1 VAEENEEMRMIRFQ
15 VKYARFAA
23 LALVAF
29 GVATPVSANVSIR
42 NGNFFI
48 GYTDVLYPGG
58 YEPKIERVYNSK
70 SPFNGIF
77 GWGWGSDYEAYLTV
91 EADGSV
97 LVSESGGGAEN
108 RFSPTTFNAKE
119 LDAAVATIAEA
130 ARKAG
135 AIGSGAQLENYK
147 KQLKGNADFRNEEWA
162 KWKAQGKVAAR
173 KLAVGTKLV
182 SNRFAYQ
189 WITATA
195 NGYVR
200 ASDTGKVETFDPNGR
215 LLKVQDKNGNF
226 IALSYNKVGKV
237 EKIQDNLNRKMYL
250 TYNRLGKVEKIQTEG
265 NKTCEYKYNDLGELT
280 YSKDSDGNAYTY
292 KYSSDKRHNLTE
304 IGYSDRTSMKIGY
317 YGRDQLENVKSVKD
331 RDGSLTEYAYDKVAG
346 EKNSLKVGV
355 NVKSGEG
362 RTVSTSLYEYVFR
375 NKANGEEWTYK
386 MVSTL
391 DGLRTETVY
400 NECCGLPIFIKRA
413 NEETTFAYDT
423 KGRVTKKVTPNEVT
437 ELAYDQKV
445 GKVNRV
451 VKYPKANKKKTE
463 WSTFQ
468 YDPRGNLLAAKNSAG
483 AGVRLFYDNLGR
495 IKSMVDQKKKQ
506 IHFKYNEN
514 SKPVEISDPSMGTI
528 TVAYANNGEV
538 RKVDSTGGRKIALA
552 VTSAFQNLLEIIRPA
567 GVTLSF

>member
-1 VAEENEEMRMIRFQ
+1 MIRSKWLL
-15 VKYARFAA
+15 VLFAA
-23 LALVAF
+23 CLISGSAV
-29 GVATPVSANVSIR
+29 ANVSIR

-48 GYTDVLYPGG
+48 GYTDILYPGG

-70 SPFNGIF
+70 SPFNGVF
-77 GWGWGSDYEAYLTV
+77 GWGWGSDYEAYMTV

-108 RFSPTTFNAKE
+108 RFSPVGVTGKDLE
-119 LDAAVATIAEA
+119 AAVDMIAEA

-135 AIGSGAQLENYK
+135 ALGSGAQLENYK
-147 KQLKGNADFRNEEWA
+147 KQLRGNADFRNDEWS

-189 WITATA
+189 WITVTA

-200 ASDTGKVETFDPNGR
+200 TSDTGKVETFDANGR
-215 LLKVQDKNGNF
+215 MLKVQDKNGNF
-226 IALSYNKVGKV
+226 VNLSYNKDGKV

-250 TYNRLGKVEKIQTEG
+250 SYNRMGKVEKINAES
-265 NKTCEYKYNDLGELT
+265 NKTAEYRYNDLGELT
-280 YSKDSDGNAYTY
+280 YSKDTDGNTYTF
-292 KYSSDKRHNLTE
+292 KYSSDKRHNLVE
-304 IGYSDRTSMKIGY
+304 IGYSDKTTMKIGY
-317 YGRDQLENVKSVKD
+317 YGRDQFENVKSVKD
-331 RDGSLTEYAYDKVAG
+331 RDGTLTDYTYDKVAG

-355 NVKSGEG
+355 NVKTSEG
-362 RTVSTSLYEYVFR
+362 KSVSLSVYEYVFR
-375 NKANGEEWTYK
+375 TKSNGEEWTYR

-391 DGLRTETVY
+391 DGNRTETTY
-400 NECCGLPIFIKRA
+400 NECCGLPIFIKRG
-413 NEETTFAYDT
+413 NEETAFNYDT

-437 ELAYDQKV
+437 ELAYDPKV

-451 VKYPKANKKKTE
+451 VRYPKANKKKVE

-468 YDPRGNLLAAKNSAG
+468 YDTRGNLMVAKNSSG
-483 AGVRLFYDNLGR
+483 AGVNLFYDNLGR
-495 IKSMVDQKKKQ
+495 IKTMMDQNKKQ
-506 IHFKYNEN
+506 ITFKYNEN
-514 SKPVEISDPSMGTI
+514 SKPIEITDPGMGSI

-538 RKVDSTGGRKIALA
+538 KKVDSSGGRKIALA